1 MNTSSKLSFVDII
14 HTPNSLFQITIS
26 KGHPIKQEPLRK
38 ILKKLSATE
47 KILLYFVVPEDNF
60 NDFTTQNYQ
69 NKQRKASKKVPKSVV
84 KLEQWVIGVPLRN
97 KEKAEQ
103 SEVQSI
109 RKRAADQEDI
119 AANREDIGAERE
131 DIAADRGDIAADE
144 DDMQQPQ
151 TKKRRM
157 KLNVGETYQS
167 QTQRKMGLNEK
178 EIAAVKDFDE

>member
-1 MNTSSKLSFVDII
+1 M
-14 HTPNSLFQITIS
+14 
-26 KGHPIKQEPLRK
+26 
-38 ILKKLSATE
+38 
-47 KILLYFVVPEDNF
+47 PEIVQD
-60 NDFTTQNYQ
+60 
-69 NKQRKASKKVPKSVV
+69 
-84 KLEQWVIGVPLRN
+84 LEQWVIGVPLRN
-97 KEKAEQ
+97 KENAEQ
-103 SEVQSI
+103 SEVQGI

-167 QTQRKMGLNEK
+167 QTQRKMGTERK
-178 EIAAVKDFDE
+178 EIAAVKDSDK